1 MKQKLHFFAILL
13 SLLTAITIASCSSES
28 SSSSGESYS
37 DGGGFI
43 FTGSFIVNGIHYSE
57 IEVFE
62 NGTYSMSGST
72 GSDNGTYTTFSYYD
86 EETST
91 YDEAYQCTSTVH
103 GGTFGAY
110 IDDTGYMHLSNGSLS
125 ASGTGECT
133 GAIGASVYYE

>member
-1 MKQKLHFFAILL
+1 MKQKLHIFAILL

-37 DGGGFI
+37 DGGGTI
-43 FTGSFIVNGIHYSE
+43 FEGSFIVNGIHYSK
-57 IEVFE
+57 INVFE
-62 NGTYSMSGST
+62 NGTYTMIGST
-72 GSDNGTYTTFSYYD
+72 GRDNGTYTTSSS
-86 EETST
+86 ST

-110 IDDTGYMHLSNGSLS
+110 IDDTGYMHLSSGSLS

-133 GAIGASVYYE
+133 GTIGASVYYE